1 MWLYNGK
8 FITENKSWVDVN
20 SIRHPPNWFVVWSD
34 EDKISAGMVEVADPE
49 IPSGI
54 FYDFS
59 RNEDGSY
66 TSTERDLNLL
76 KTQYIESTK
85 QTANQL
91 LALSDWQVIA
101 KIERNR
107 SIDESIV
114 TYRSE
119 VLTVCATIEGYINA
133 CDNLEE
139 FKLLFNIP
147 VDGVAPLHDWPELV
161 E

>member
-20 SIRHPPNWFVVWSD
+20 SIRHPPNWFTVWSD
-34 EDKISAGMVEVADPE
+34 EYKISVGLVEVADPE

-91 LALSDWQVIA
+91 LALTFLL
-101 KIERNR
+101 R
-107 SIDESIV
+107 
-114 TYRSE
+114 YRYR
-119 VLTVCATIEGYINA
+119 L
-133 CDNLEE
+133 
-139 FKLLFNIP
+139 
-147 VDGVAPLHDWPELV
+147 
-161 E
+161 